1 VHEVLREEAV
11 NCRTQQRAMILAGVA
26 LASSFVGT
34 RADAA
39 DEPQRLTGAQ
49 IRARFAGMQLTDEVH
64 WREVYERDGTVRS
77 YSMGTKKI
85 GRWTVERDELCLY
98 FKETDDGC
106 YEVSRV
112 GEHITVKPSGLG
124 LSFDGVLQ
132 TPTDHN

>member
-1 VHEVLREEAV
+1 MHEVLREEAV
-11 NCRTQQRAMILAGVA
+11 NCRTQQLAKILAGVV
-26 LASSFVGT
+26 LASSLVGT

-39 DEPQRLTGAQ
+39 DDPQKLTGAQ

-85 GRWTVERDELCLY
+85 GRWAVERDELCLH
-98 FKETDDGC
+98 FKDTDDGC

-112 GEHITVKPSGLG
+112 GEQITVKPSGLG
-124 LSFDGVLQ
+124 LSFNGILQ